1 MKRIFDAQLVGPL
14 VAMLLVTIAVA
25 LTSSRF
31 LDGGN
36 LANLAM
42 QVAIVAIIA
51 IGTTIVIFTGGID
64 LSSGS
69 MVALLTMVLASLVK
83 LEGLPLWPVLFGVLL
98 LGMLLG
104 ALNGVLVAWARIPSF
119 IVTLAG
125 LIAYRG
131 VALMFNKGSP
141 VFSVD
146 PAFDAV
152 FYGRLFGVPL
162 PFFYLVTLYG
172 AAAVMMV
179 GTRIG
184 REIMAVGGNPAAAR
198 LSGIQ
203 VQRVQT
209 IAFTMAGGMT
219 AIGAILMSARLNS
232 GSPNYGQTLELQ
244 AIAAAVVG
252 GASLA
257 GGRGNILATL
267 IGSLTIVIVQN
278 GLNLNA
284 APSAIQNVIL
294 GLIIL
299 LAVGIDMW
307 RPQMLRFLRRIA
319 GRGSLTQVSVAS
331 TPRTPQA
338 IPEKDNVRW
347 LP

>member
-1 MKRIFDAQLVGPL
+1 MKRIFDAQFLGPL
-14 VAMLLVTIAVA
+14 AALLVVAAVVA
-25 LTSSRF
+25 LTTDRF
-31 LDGGN
+31 LDPGN

-42 QVAIVAIIA
+42 QVSIVAIVAIGA
-51 IGTTIVIFTGGID
+51 TIVIFAGGID

-83 LEGLPLWPVLFGVLL
+83 TAGLPLWPVLAGVAV
-98 LGMLLG
+98 LGALLG
-104 ALNGVLVAWARIPSF
+104 AVNGLLTAVLRIPSF

-131 VALMFNKGSP
+131 LALMFNNGSP
-141 VFSVD
+141 LFSLD
-146 PAFDAV
+146 PAFEAV
-152 FYGRLFGVPL
+152 FYGRLFGLPL
-162 PFFYLVTLYG
+162 PFWYLVVLYG
-172 AAAVMMV
+172 GAVVLMV
-179 GTRIG
+179 LTRPG

-198 LSGIQ
+198 LSGIG
-203 VQRVQT
+203 VARVQVL
-209 IAFTMAGGMT
+209 AFTLAGLMT
-219 AIGAILMSARLNS
+219 ALGAILMAARLNS

-257 GGRGNILATL
+257 GGRGNILSTL
-267 IGSLTIVIVQN
+267 VGAMTIVVVQN
-278 GLNLNA
+278 ALNLHA

-307 RPQMLRFLRRIA
+307 RAELLRL
-319 GRGSLTQVSVAS
+319 L
-331 TPRTPQA
+331 TPRRRKAAARPSE
-338 IPEKDNVRW
+338 IPSSRS
-347 LP
+347 